1 MNILEFK
8 DEINKTEREI
18 SKFISDQLLFLEMTT
33 SIPIDFVSIKIDR
46 IMESGKK
53 CTYHYSIETQL
64 SPDFK
69 A

>member
-18 SKFISDQLLFLEMTT
+18 SKLISDKLLFLEMSTG
-33 SIPIDFVSIKIDR
+33 IPVDFVSVKIDR
-46 IMESGKK
+46 VMESGKK
-53 CTYHYSIETQL
+53 CTYHYLIETEL

-69 A
+69 G